1 MAAKRLDH
9 KGNPGDWSGN
19 NGVDSPA
26 DINLEIAE
34 YVNEQGTKKLEF
46 RYELEIA
53 DPFEIQSMFMP
64 VGSHVK

>member
-1 MAAKRLDH
+1 LAATRLDL
-9 KGNPGDWSGN
+9 KENPGDWSGN

-53 DPFEIQSMFMP
+53 DPFGIQSMFMS

>member
-1 MAAKRLDH
+1 
-9 KGNPGDWSGN
+9 
-19 NGVDSPA
+19 VDSPA

-34 YVNEQGTKKLEF
+34 YVNEQGTKNLEF

-53 DPFEIQSMFMP
+53 DPFGIQSMLMS